1 MCFALENERES
12 LLMRR
17 WRRRMR
23 KRTEGEGVG
32 GNGGSPSPSPDAAA
46 SRRRRERDRRQMG
59 CTPPGRAVVDD
70 AAGRDGFGEGPCGTV
85 WMGPLATFGR
95 KRIEEEGRSRRIRSM
110 PTWTTSPSTT
120 TMSVRRGG

>member
-1 MCFALENERES
+1 MQ
-12 LLMRR
+12 
-17 WRRRMR
+17 

-59 CTPPGRAVVDD
+59 RTPPGRAVVDD